1 MRMTVKLC
9 SCLMPVEESYSIPL
23 PLCSSYTH
31 PRKEDAVA
39 EHTTRF
45 KSWLLI
51 MQHY

>member
-9 SCLMPVEESYSIPL
+9 SCLVPVEQSYSVPL
-23 PLCSSYTH
+23 PLCSSYMYTH

-45 KSWLLI
+45 KS
-51 MQHY
+51 